1 MGDQPDLLQHILAE
15 VTAIKESVGALH
27 VEIAT
32 LKVRGEATDGMAHD
46 VKALSARV
54 AVLEMQSAQWN
65 GAAGVSSSVAKWG
78 FGIVAVLLTSGIV
91 AAVGLALRR

>member
-15 VTAIKESVGALH
+15 LTTIRESVSALH

-32 LKVRGEATDGMAHD
+32 LKTRGEATDGMATD
-46 VKALSARV
+46 FKALNTRV
-54 AVLEMQSAQWN
+54 ALLEVQAAQWT

-78 FGIVAVLLTSGIV
+78 FGILAGLLLAGIV
-91 AAVGLALRR
+91 AAVGLALRH